1 MKLTTKGRYAII
13 AMVDIALR
21 GNNSPVS
28 LGEIAKRQE
37 ISLSYLEQ
45 LFSKLKS
52 GSLVKSIRGPGG
64 GYILDRDPSEITFF
78 EIITSVDENMD
89 QTQCG
94 GAMNCNN
101 AKPCLT
107 HYVWS
112 ELTDKIQNYMKGI
125 SLGDVIN
132 RSDVKNIINKRK
144 EHEYGNKLT

>member
-1 MKLTTKGRYAII
+1 MC
-13 AMVDIALR
+13 
-21 GNNSPVS
+21 
-28 LGEIAKRQE
+28 
-37 ISLSYLEQ
+37 
-45 LFSKLKS
+45 
-52 GSLVKSIRGPGG
+52 IR
-64 GYILDRDPSEITFF
+64 DR
-78 EIITSVDENMD
+78 IITSVDENMD

-94 GAMNCNN
+94 GTMNCNN

>member
-13 AMVDIALR
+13 AMIDIALR
-21 GNNSPVS
+21 SNNTPVS
-28 LGEIAKRQE
+28 LSEIAKRQE

-64 GYILDRDPSEITFF
+64 GYILDRDPSKITFF

-101 AKPCLT
+101 AKPCVT

-112 ELTDKIQNYMKGI
+112 ELTDKIYNYMKGI

-132 RSDVKNIINKRK
+132 RDDVRNIINKRK
-144 EHEYGNKLT
+144 EHEYGNKPT